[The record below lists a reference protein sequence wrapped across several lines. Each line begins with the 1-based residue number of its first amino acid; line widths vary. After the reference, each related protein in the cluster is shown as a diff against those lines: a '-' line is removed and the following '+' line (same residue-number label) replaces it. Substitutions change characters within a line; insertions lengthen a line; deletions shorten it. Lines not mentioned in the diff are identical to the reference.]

1 MKSKPVLM
9 GLILIFA
16 FAHEVKAH
24 CQIPCGIYGDAARF
38 AAMMEDVE
46 TLKKS
51 VAMID
56 AEARAESPDY
66 NQLVRWVINKETH
79 ADRIKG
85 VALDYFLAQRIK
97 EGQENY
103 GQKLAA
109 LHRIIVLSMKAKQ
122 TTEAKVVDDLEAAI
136 RAFEELYTAGEQK

>member
-1 MKSKPVLM
+1 MNIQSTSI
-9 GLILIFA
+9 GLLLIFV
-16 FAHEVKAH
+16 FAQEVRAH
-24 CQIPCGIYGDAARF
+24 CQIPCGIYGDEARF

-56 AEARAESPDY
+56 AETKAERPNY

-85 VALDYFLAQRIK
+85 VVLDYFLAQRIK

-103 GQKLAA
+103 EGKLVA
-109 LHRIIVLSMKAKQ
+109 LHRIVVLSMKAKQ
-122 TTEAKVVDDLEAAI
+122 TTDAKVVDDLKAAI
-136 RAFEELYTAGEQK
+136 AEFEELYTASEQK

>member
-1 MKSKPVLM
+1 MNSKPALI

-16 FAHEVKAH
+16 FAREVQAH
-24 CQIPCGIYGDAARF
+24 CQIPCGIYGDPARF

-56 AEARAESPDY
+56 AEARTESPDY

-109 LHRIIVLSMKAKQ
+109 LHKIIVLSMKAKQ
-122 TTEAKVVDDLEAAI
+122 TTEAEVVDDLEAAI

>member
-1 MKSKPVLM
+1 MKTKPT
-9 GLILIFA
+9 LIGFLLIFA
-16 FAHEVKAH
+16 LAHKVHAH

-56 AEARAESPDY
+56 AGTRAENPDY

-97 EGQENY
+97 EGQEGY
-103 GQKLAA
+103 EQKLVA

-122 TTEAKVVDDLEAAI
+122 TTDAKVVDGLEAAI
-136 RAFEELYTAGEQK
+136 TAFEELYTAGEQK

>member
-1 MKSKPVLM
+1 MKTKLTLI
-9 GLILIFA
+9 GLLLIFA
-16 FAHEVKAH
+16 FAHDVRAH
-24 CQIPCGIYGDAARF
+24 CQIPCGIYGDEARF

-56 AEARAESPDY
+56 AETQAEHPNY
-66 NQLVRWVINKETH
+66 NQLVRWVLNKETH

-85 VALDYFLAQRIK
+85 VVLDYFLAQRIK

-103 GQKLAA
+103 ERNLVA
-109 LHRIIVLSMKAKQ
+109 LHKIIVFSMKAKQ
-122 TTEAKVVDDLEAAI
+122 TTDAAVVEDLKASI
-136 RAFEELYTAGEQK
+136 SAFAELYMAGMQK

>member
-1 MKSKPVLM
+1 MKSKPVLF

-16 FAHEVKAH
+16 FAHEVEAH

-56 AEARAESPDY
+56 AETRADNPDY

-79 ADRIKG
+79 ANRIKE

-97 EGQENY
+97 DGQENY
-103 GQKLAA
+103 GGKLAA

-136 RAFEELYTAGEQK
+136 SAFEELYAPDEQK